1 MPRYVQPSTPTP
13 PWAADVIDVL
23 GINPLRI
30 EILRHLAQNP
40 EGGTSGDIGRAIGA
54 GYKTVAWHL
63 RQLEDR
69 GAVTSDASENSQG
82 QRVVYQ
88 LKESAFDD
96 ALAGIALYVK
106 GSTLW
111 TRSDR
116 SKADPAD

>member
-1 MPRYVQPSTPTP
+1 
-13 PWAADVIDVL
+13 VIDIL

-30 EILRHLAQNP
+30 EILRFLAQNP
-40 EGGTSGDIGRAIGA
+40 AGGTSGDIGRAMGA

-69 GAVTSDASENSQG
+69 GAVTSDAEGSRQG

-88 LKESAFDD
+88 LRASAFDD

-106 GSTLW
+106 GSAFW
-111 TRSDR
+111 TQTSRGTPSAGD
-116 SKADPAD
+116 